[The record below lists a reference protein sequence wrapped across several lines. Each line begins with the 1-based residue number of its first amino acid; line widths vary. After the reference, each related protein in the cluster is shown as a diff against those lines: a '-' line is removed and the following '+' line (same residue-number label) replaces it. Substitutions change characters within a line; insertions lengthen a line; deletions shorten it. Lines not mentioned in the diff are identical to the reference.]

1 MANEIAIALAATVG
15 ALMIFNYSSLQMRLA
30 SYKVYSPGCIIG
42 YQNNGRYIFEPNY
55 NIPGFEIQFIS
66 SETTYPPPMRLSN
79 AVYWAALNPDCNFF
93 VFDSRNRTV
102 SLKKY

>member
-15 ALMIFNYSSLQMRLA
+15 ALMIFNYSSMQMRLA
-30 SYKVYSPGCIIG
+30 SYKVYSKGKVIA

-55 NIPGFEIQFIS
+55 DIPGFEIEFK
-66 SETTYPPPMRLSN
+66 TNVTRLSN

-93 VFDSRNRTV
+93 VFDSINKTA